1 MVKRARLQRLHVW
14 TNGEHVGV
22 WDQTAGGADAFSYAD
37 TWLEHEQGRPL
48 SLSMPFRPGKLPY
61 RGEVVANFFDNLL
74 PDSENIRRRLAQRHH
89 TDGIS
94 PFALLSALGRD
105 CVGALQVL
113 PEDEHPEGIHCIEGR
128 VLDEARIAQL
138 LRHAAAPIGLGRDD
152 GVEDL
157 RLSIAGAQEK
167 TALLW
172 HGDQWLLPVGST
184 PTTHILKL
192 PLGRVGNAQAD
203 MHSSVEN
210 EWLCA
215 WLAAAYGLA
224 VAPCGI
230 GRFEDQKVLVVERF
244 DRHLAS
250 DGKWIVR
257 LPQEDFCQAMG
268 KSPLYK
274 YQADGG
280 PGIADIMAILKG
292 SMRSAEDRKHFFKT
306 QIFFWL
312 LAAPDGH
319 AKNFS
324 ISLLP
329 RGAYRA
335 TPIYDIL
342 SAHPIAGTK
351 SGQIASQK
359 LKLAMG
365 VRGSSNHYRIQE
377 IQRRHWIAQ
386 GRQVGLDE
394 RVVTTII
401 DELLGATEQVLTAA
415 EAALP
420 ADYPMDVAESI
431 FRGVRAQ
438 AKRLAGDGNAA
449 SPW

>member
-1 MVKRARLQRLHVW
+1 MVKRARRQRLHVW

-22 WDQTAGGADAFSYAD
+22 WDQTTGGGDAFSYAD
-37 TWLEHEQGRPL
+37 TWLDHEQGRPL
-48 SLSMPFRPGKLPY
+48 SLSMPFRPGMLPY

-89 TDGIS
+89 TDGMT
-94 PFALLSALGRD
+94 PFALLRALGRD

-113 PEDEHPEGIHCIEGR
+113 PEDQHPEGIHRIEGM
-128 VLDEARIAQL
+128 VLDEARVAQL
-138 LRHAAAPIGLGRDD
+138 LRHAAAPGGPGRD
-152 GVEDL
+152 GEAEDL

-172 HGDQWLLPVGST
+172 HGDHWLLPVGTT

-203 MHSSVEN
+203 MRSSVEN
-210 EWLCA
+210 EWLSA
-215 WLAAAYGLA
+215 WLAAAYGLS

-244 DRHLAS
+244 DRKLAS
-250 DGKWIVR
+250 DGAWIIR
-257 LPQEDFCQAMG
+257 SPQEDFCQAMG

-274 YQADGG
+274 YQADDG
-280 PGIADIMAILKG
+280 PGISDIMAILAG
-292 SMRSAEDRKHFFKT
+292 STHAAADREHFFKT

-324 ISLLP
+324 IWLLP
-329 RGAYRA
+329 RGTYRA
-335 TPIYDIL
+335 TPLYDIL
-342 SAHPIAGTK
+342 SAHPVIGAGNA
-351 SGQIASQK
+351 QFAAQK
-359 LKLAMG
+359 IKLAMA
-365 VRGSSNHYRIQE
+365 VRSRGNHYRIQE

-386 GRQVGLDE
+386 GKQVGLDE
-394 RVVTTII
+394 PTVSRII
-401 DELLGATEQVLTAA
+401 EELLGATENVLDAA
-415 EAALP
+415 ADALP
-420 ADYPMDVAESI
+420 EDYPMDVAESI
-431 FRGVRAQ
+431 FQGVRAQ
-438 AKRLAGDGNAA
+438 ARRLAAQDLQ
-449 SPW
+449 